1 MKLCIFFVIV
11 LILLQMSEPR
21 SKIDMDKLL
30 DELLKAISSC
40 YGCFGKTEEW
50 SSMEVNKVKNELLKT
65 SEKVDMNG
73 NKTQVLEDK
82 SKHEIS
88 NELALK
94 YIGSMVYDNSIDLDS
109 RNGNKVDTGYPL
121 KYLDEIVKYMKM
133 NMIFGN

>member
-1 MKLCIFFVIV
+1 MILFENEIVYFFFVIV

-50 SSMEVNKVKNELLKT
+50 SIMEVNKVKNELLKT

-73 NKTQVLEDK
+73 NKT
-82 SKHEIS
+82 
-88 NELALK
+88 
-94 YIGSMVYDNSIDLDS
+94 
-109 RNGNKVDTGYPL
+109 
-121 KYLDEIVKYMKM
+121 
-133 NMIFGN
+133 

>member
-1 MKLCIFFVIV
+1 
-11 LILLQMSEPR
+11 MSEPR

-82 SKHEIS
+82 SKHEVS
-88 NELALK
+88 NELVLI
-94 YIGSMVYDNSIDLDS
+94 YLGSWVYDNLIDLDS

>member
-1 MKLCIFFVIV
+1 MILFENEIVYFFFVIV

-30 DELLKAISSC
+30 DDLLKAISSC

-73 NKTQVLEDK
+73 NKT
-82 SKHEIS
+82 
-88 NELALK
+88 
-94 YIGSMVYDNSIDLDS
+94 
-109 RNGNKVDTGYPL
+109 
-121 KYLDEIVKYMKM
+121 
-133 NMIFGN
+133 

>member
-73 NKTQVLEDK
+73 SKTYVIEDT
-82 SKHEIS
+82 SEHEIS
-88 NELALK
+88 NSVVLK
-94 YIGSMVYDNSIDLDS
+94 YIGSLIYENLIDLDS
-109 RNGNKVDTGYPL
+109 RDGDKVDTGYPL
-121 KYLDEIVKYMKM
+121 KYFDKIVRYMK
-133 NMIFGN
+133 NEYDIS